1 MRKID
6 ISEITNEAQ
15 MTFPSGVL
23 SHMDL
28 QVLETANGMCQ
39 AIVGSL
45 GYDPTKAYVLF
56 GCVNSGSGSNYVISA
71 GAIFFNGEIYTVPA
85 ATFTIS
91 GPNVAV
97 ATIGSI
103 PYTGAGTN
111 ADPVLFTD
119 GNTHDVLD
127 IFQITIAAGLSGS
140 GNANYTD
147 FNFISLVQ
155 TSQVLTKGGTTAF
168 TPVLATD
175 PVNKAYADSLVPSG
189 PKVLLSGLTII
200 GDITGSLFPVTVT
213 FADLGTSS
221 YIVTGSIES
230 HGASVEAD
238 SSNTWAISAKT
249 NTTFTL
255 NIHQTESGTAKDIY
269 FGWALIAL

>member
-6 ISEITNEAQ
+6 ITDISNEAQ

-56 GCVNSGSGSNYVISA
+56 GCVNTGIGSNYVISA

-103 PYTGAGTN
+103 PYTGGGTN

-127 IFQITIAAGLSGS
+127 IFQITISAGLSGS

-147 FNFISLVQ
+147 FIFVSLVQ

-168 TPVLATD
+168 TPVLGTD

-189 PKVLLSGLTII
+189 VKAVLNGITTIGTLVSGGSKFTIPLGATLASNVYYVVPVTLTSTPTVNPGGISCTITNQTTVSFDVWIYPAATVPSNILLSWII
-200 GDITGSLFPVTVT
+200 F
-213 FADLGTSS
+213 
-221 YIVTGSIES
+221 
-230 HGASVEAD
+230 
-238 SSNTWAISAKT
+238 
-249 NTTFTL
+249 
-255 NIHQTESGTAKDIY
+255 Q
-269 FGWALIAL
+269 